1 MDRGS
6 RCPQT
11 HQRVRFSVYVHM
23 WAFLGS
29 TVLSFHKMLRVH
41 NPKKIW
47 NFRYIRGCVL
57 GRKLL
62 RCVVGET

>member
-1 MDRGS
+1 MSTNPSKGEGY
-6 RCPQT
+6 
-11 HQRVRFSVYVHM
+11 VYVHM

-41 NPKKIW
+41 NSRKIW

-57 GRKLL
+57 GEKAAQMRGWGDLI
-62 RCVVGET
+62 